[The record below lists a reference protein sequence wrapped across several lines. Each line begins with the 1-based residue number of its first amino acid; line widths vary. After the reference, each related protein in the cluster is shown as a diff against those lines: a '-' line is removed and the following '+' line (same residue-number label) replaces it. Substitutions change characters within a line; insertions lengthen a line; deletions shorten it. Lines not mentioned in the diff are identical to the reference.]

1 MKIKQ
6 TAGKEGLGDFAKQF
20 ADLNDDVLF
29 GEVWSNE
36 DLSLKIRSILT
47 ISALVSKGLMDTS
60 FQYHLQSAKKNGVTK
75 KEMAAILTHLAF
87 YAGWPNAWAAFR
99 MAKEVYKEE
108 NLEEELHAFE
118 KEIGFPVGKLN
129 AQYAKFFIGD
139 SYLEPLSKKVGLANV
154 TFKPGTRN
162 NWHIHH
168 AKENGGQLLIC
179 IGGQG
184 IYKEW
189 GKPAILL
196 KKGMVIEIPANVKHY
211 HGATKDSYFAHLA
224 MEIPGT
230 EPSNEWLEEV
240 NDEAYLK
247 DNEEVL
253 KEE

>member
-1 MKIKQ
+1 MV
-6 TAGKEGLGDFAKQF
+6 AS
-20 ADLNDDVLF
+20 V
-29 GEVWSNE
+29 
-36 DLSLKIRSILT
+36 
-47 ISALVSKGLMDTS
+47 
-60 FQYHLQSAKKNGVTK
+60 
-75 KEMAAILTHLAF
+75 
-87 YAGWPNAWAAFR
+87 
-99 MAKEVYKEE
+99 
-108 NLEEELHAFE
+108 
-118 KEIGFPVGKLN
+118 VGKLN

-230 EPSNEWLEEV
+230 EPSN
-240 NDEAYLK
+240 
-247 DNEEVL
+247 
-253 KEE
+253 

>member
-1 MKIKQ
+1 MV
-6 TAGKEGLGDFAKQF
+6 AS
-20 ADLNDDVLF
+20 V
-29 GEVWSNE
+29 
-36 DLSLKIRSILT
+36 
-47 ISALVSKGLMDTS
+47 
-60 FQYHLQSAKKNGVTK
+60 
-75 KEMAAILTHLAF
+75 
-87 YAGWPNAWAAFR
+87 
-99 MAKEVYKEE
+99 
-108 NLEEELHAFE
+108 
-118 KEIGFPVGKLN
+118 VGKLN

-196 KKGMVIEIPANVKHY
+196 KKGMVIEIP
-211 HGATKDSYFAHLA
+211 
-224 MEIPGT
+224 GT

-247 DNEEVL
+247 DNEEIL